1 MKKKLTREQI
11 LELVD
16 YNPDTGEF
24 TWLPRT
30 EKTEPKGRARNA
42 FNSIYAGKPMGS
54 VDKGSE
60 SRVAR
65 LHGTSHYAKTL
76 AFVIMTEKYPEG
88 RTSYLDG
95 NKANLRWDNLCTE
108 KEARAERKERKSSAG
123 SGDVRPGVVWYG
135 YKGMYRAFYHFGPA
149 TIEVGYYKTLGAA
162 TEARSNKMAEMNLL

>member
-123 SGDVRPGVVWYG
+123 RGDVRPGVVWYG
-135 YKGMYRAFYHFGPA
+135 YKGMYRAFYHLAFV
-149 TIEVGYYKTLGAA
+149 TITVGYFRSSEAA
-162 TEARSNKMAEMNLL
+162 SEARDARMMELGL